1 MKLSIGSLRSPAAFS
16 VLMLAITLAGCS
28 QRESLPV
35 ASGNEAANDQLP
47 FSAASD
53 KEGFFPTGSLTPTA
67 IPAGTPVTIHVQ
79 LSLSSATSH
88 SGDSFEAVLDQPI
101 IVRGREV
108 APRGAIV
115 AGKILDAR
123 ASDQLQEP
131 GYMRL
136 ALTAISING
145 KSFRIQTSSIFVKR
159 GAHGNSN
166 PTVMGGAPMSLASI
180 GPASIG
186 AASIATASISPASL
200 NKASISPASIGPAPG
215 GASPVTSSG
224 NKKGTLIGASSRT
237 VTVSGP
243 VYAENRDVGITPE
256 RRLTFHLAQPLPL
269 EF

>member
-16 VLMLAITLAGCS
+16 VFPVVVLFVVLTLAMTLTGCS

-35 ASGNEAANDQLP
+35 TSENETTSDQLP

-53 KEGFFPTGSLTPTA
+53 KEGFFPTGSFTHTA

-79 LSLSSATSH
+79 LALSSATSH
-88 SGDSFEAVLDQPI
+88 TGDSFEAVLDQPI
-101 IVRGREV
+101 IVRGREI

-115 AGKILDAR
+115 TGKILDAR

-145 KSFRIQTSSIFVKR
+145 KSFPIQTSSIFVKR
-159 GAHGNSN
+159 GAHGNGN
-166 PTVMGGAPMSLASI
+166 PTVIGGQPVT
-180 GPASIG
+180 PASI
-186 AASIATASISPASL
+186 STVST
-200 NKASISPASIGPAPG
+200 G
-215 GASPVTSSG
+215 GLSG
-224 NKKGTLIGASSRT
+224 NKKGALIGASART
-237 VTVSGP
+237 VAVSGP
-243 VYAENRDVGITPE
+243 VYLENRDVGVTPE
-256 RRLTFHLAQPLPL
+256 RRLTFRLAQPLPL

>member
-1 MKLSIGSLRSPAAFS
+1 MKLSIGTVRSPAAFS
-16 VLMLAITLAGCS
+16 VPFIVLVVVLMLAMTLAGCS

-35 ASGNEAANDQLP
+35 TSGNETTSDQLP

-53 KEGFFPTGSLTPTA
+53 KDGIFPTGSFTPTA

-88 SGDSFEAVLDQPI
+88 TGDSFEAVLDQPI
-101 IVRGREV
+101 IVRGRQI

-145 KSFRIQTSSIFVKR
+145 KSFPLQTSSIFVKR

-166 PTVMGGAPMSLASI
+166 PTVIGGVPVT
-180 GPASIG
+180 PASM
-186 AASIATASISPASL
+186 STAST
-200 NKASISPASIGPAPG
+200 G
-215 GASPVTSSG
+215 GLST
-224 NKKGTLIGASSRT
+224 NKKGVLVGASART
-237 VTVSGP
+237 IAVSGP
-243 VYAENRDVGITPE
+243 IYTENRDVGVGPE
-256 RRLTFHLAQPLPL
+256 RRLTFRLAQPLPL

>member
-1 MKLSIGSLRSPAAFS
+1 MKLSIGTLRSPAAFS
-16 VLMLAITLAGCS
+16 VLLVVLMLAMTLAGCS
-28 QRESLPV
+28 RRESLPV
-35 ASGNEAANDQLP
+35 TSGTEATSDQLP

-53 KEGFFPTGSLTPTA
+53 KDGIFPTGSLTLTA

-108 APRGAIV
+108 APRGAMV

-145 KSFRIQTSSIFVKR
+145 KSVPIQTSSIFVKR
-159 GAHGNSN
+159 GAHGNGN
-166 PTVMGGAPMSLASI
+166 PTVIGGAPMSLT
-180 GPASIG
+180 SIG
-186 AASIATASISPASL
+186 ATSISPASL
-200 NKASISPASIGPAPG
+200 SKASIGPTPI
-215 GASPVTSSG
+215 GAGLSGASSG
-224 NKKGTLIGASSRT
+224 NRKGTLIGASSRT
-237 VTVSGP
+237 VAVSGS
-243 VYAENRDVGITPE
+243 VYEESRDVGVSPE
-256 RRLTFHLAQPLPL
+256 RRLTFRLAQPLPL

>member
-1 MKLSIGSLRSPAAFS
+1 MKLSIGTGRSPAAFS
-16 VLMLAITLAGCS
+16 VLMLAMTLAGCS

-35 ASGNEAANDQLP
+35 TSGNEATNDQLP

-53 KEGFFPTGSLTPTA
+53 KDGIFPTGSLTPTA

-136 ALTAISING
+136 ALTAISISG
-145 KSFRIQTSSIFVKR
+145 KSFPIQTSSIFVKR

-166 PTVMGGAPMSLASI
+166 PTVIGGAPMSLASI
-180 GPASIG
+180 GPAS
-186 AASIATASISPASL
+186 
-200 NKASISPASIGPAPG
+200 G
-215 GASPVTSSG
+215 GASSG
-224 NKKGTLIGASSRT
+224 NRKGTLIGASSRT
-237 VTVSGP
+237 VAVSGP
-243 VYAENRDVGITPE
+243 VYAENRDVGVTPE
-256 RRLTFHLAQPLPL
+256 RRLTFRLAQPLPL

>member
-1 MKLSIGSLRSPAAFS
+1 MKLSIGTVRSPAAFS
-16 VLMLAITLAGCS
+16 VPFIVLLVVLMLAMTLAGCS

-35 ASGNEAANDQLP
+35 TSGNETTSDQLP

-53 KEGFFPTGSLTPTA
+53 KDGIFPTGSFTPTA

-79 LSLSSATSH
+79 LSLSSATAH

-136 ALTAISING
+136 ALTAISISG
-145 KSFRIQTSSIFVKR
+145 KSFPIQTSSIFVKR

-166 PTVMGGAPMSLASI
+166 PTVIGGAPMSLASI
-180 GPASIG
+180 GPASM
-186 AASIATASISPASL
+186 SPAS
-200 NKASISPASIGPAPG
+200 S
-215 GASPVTSSG
+215 GASSS
-224 NKKGTLIGASSRT
+224 NRKGTLIGASSRT
-237 VTVSGP
+237 VAVSGP
-243 VYAENRDVGITPE
+243 AYAENRDVGVTPE
-256 RRLTFHLAQPLPL
+256 RRLTFRLAQPLPL

>member
-16 VLMLAITLAGCS
+16 VLMLAMTLAGCS

-35 ASGNEAANDQLP
+35 TSGNETTSDQLP

-53 KEGFFPTGSLTPTA
+53 KDGIFPTGSLTTTA

-88 SGDSFEAVLDQPI
+88 SGDLFEAVLDQPI

-136 ALTAISING
+136 ALTAISISG
-145 KSFRIQTSSIFVKR
+145 KSFPIQTSSIFVKR

-166 PTVMGGAPMSLASI
+166 PTVIGGAPMSLASI
-180 GPASIG
+180 GPASI
-186 AASIATASISPASL
+186 TQASL
-200 NKASISPASIGPAPG
+200 SKASISPASIGPASAS
-215 GASPVTSSG
+215 GASSG
-224 NKKGTLIGASSRT
+224 NRKGTLIGASSRT
-237 VTVSGP
+237 VAVSGP
-243 VYAENRDVGITPE
+243 VYAENRDVGVTPE
-256 RRLTFHLAQPLPL
+256 RRLTFRLAQPLPL

>member
-1 MKLSIGSLRSPAAFS
+1 MKLSIGNLRSPAAFS
-16 VLMLAITLAGCS
+16 VPFIVLVVVLMLAITLAGCS
-28 QRESLPV
+28 QRGGLPV
-35 ASGNEAANDQLP
+35 TIENQATNDQLP
-47 FSAASD
+47 FSTASD
-53 KEGFFPTGSLTPTA
+53 KDGIFPTGSLTPTA

-145 KSFRIQTSSIFVKR
+145 KSFPIQTSSIFVKR
-159 GAHGNSN
+159 GAHGNTN
-166 PTVMGGAPMSLASI
+166 PTVIGVAPMSLASI
-180 GPASIG
+180 GPASI
-186 AASIATASISPASL
+186 SPASISPASVG
-200 NKASISPASIGPAPG
+200 AASIGA
-215 GASPVTSSG
+215 SSG
-224 NKKGTLIGASSRT
+224 NRKGTLIGASSRT
-237 VTVSGP
+237 VAVSGP
-243 VYAENRDVGITPE
+243 VYAENRDVGVTPE
-256 RRLTFHLAQPLPL
+256 RRLTFRLAQPLPL

>member
-16 VLMLAITLAGCS
+16 VLMLAIVLAGCS

-35 ASGNEAANDQLP
+35 TSDNEATNEQLP

-53 KEGFFPTGSLTPTA
+53 KDGIFPTGSLTPTA
-67 IPAGTPVTIHVQ
+67 IPAGTPITIHVQ

-101 IVRGREV
+101 IVQGRQI

-136 ALTAISING
+136 ALTAISISG
-145 KSFRIQTSSIFVKR
+145 KSFPIQTSSIFVKR
-159 GAHGNSN
+159 GAHGNTN
-166 PTVMGGAPMSLASI
+166 PTVIGGAPMSLASNRTATIGPASLSKSSI
-180 GPASIG
+180 GPASI
-186 AASIATASISPASL
+186 STAS
-200 NKASISPASIGPAPG
+200 N
-215 GASPVTSSG
+215 GASSSDR
-224 NKKGTLIGASSRT
+224 KGTLIGASSRT
-237 VTVSGP
+237 VAVSGP
-243 VYAENRDVGITPE
+243 VYVENRDVGVTPE
-256 RRLTFHLAQPLPL
+256 RRLTFRLAQPLPL